1 MDQIGTTGADLAV
14 QDDLL
19 LPERTPSYASQHQA
33 RIIPAGLLQ
42 EAPQAAL
49 YLCQSRAP
57 SLVDSCLMALV
68 RGWRGFH
75 VTT

>member
-1 MDQIGTTGADLAV
+1 M

-19 LPERTPSYASQHQA
+19 LPEGAPSYASQHQA

-49 YLCQSRAP
+49 YLCQSRAA
-57 SLVDSCLMALV
+57 SLVDSCLMALT

-75 VTT
+75 VST